1 LYFNQF
7 IYFFETETLGLLHA
21 NLEIN
26 TLLLVEELL
35 SELEV
40 PLYRIGFFHL
50 FALGNLWKQTH
61 HFLEYLEVEVK
72 SYGFLGFLQMLKDH
86 RHLNCNFEFD
96 LFGLGKRVLLKQALE
111 SRKKLFWRRVR
122 RTRHNNEE
130 CFDLVNFVV
139 DL

>member
-1 LYFNQF
+1 M
-7 IYFFETETLGLLHA
+7 
-21 NLEIN
+21 
-26 TLLLVEELL
+26 
-35 SELEV
+35 
-40 PLYRIGFFHL
+40 
-50 FALGNLWKQTH
+50 
-61 HFLEYLEVEVK
+61 EVK
-72 SYGFLGFLQMLKDH
+72 SNGFLGFLQMLKDH
-86 RHLNCNFEFD
+86 GHLNCNFEFD